1 MKEKKFS
8 YIILIYLL
16 ASGLIFHIL
25 SILIANYFNDNC
37 IIILILASPL
47 LIFGIGLIIYSVYST
62 NKEINDII
70 SKL

>member
-1 MKEKKFS
+1 MREKKF
-8 YIILIYLL
+8 YHIILIYLL
-16 ASGLIFHIL
+16 ASGLVFPII

>member
-8 YIILIYLL
+8 HIILIYLL
-16 ASGLIFHIL
+16 ASGLVFPII
-25 SILIANYFNDNC
+25 SILIANYFSDNC

-47 LIFGIGLIIYSVYST
+47 LIFGIGLIIYSVHST

>member
-1 MKEKKFS
+1 MREKKFS
-8 YIILIYLL
+8 HIILIYLL
-16 ASGLIFHIL
+16 ASGLVFPIIN
-25 SILIANYFNDNC
+25 ILIANYFNDNC